1 MKKFTTTFFL
11 LMAMVL
17 LLPTEVGAWD
27 DIKIHSNFKGWDQS
41 GSDFNLNRVDDDDN
55 NRYGVFDATGL
66 TNGTIYEF
74 VLQDVNNGSVT
85 NTYKGGF
92 EYNFNKTG
100 EQSYNLSNSGDN
112 LRLVHNSKYKSYKFY
127 ATWNNGWT
135 LKIIGVEGG
144 GSETSSIIFYVSTF
158 NDPNIYTWDP
168 DNRNKEYSGSFP
180 GLKGSAYPKG
190 FDSKMTIEK
199 VTDTNNADWYK
210 VTVTGT
216 STLKLILNN
225 DGDNDKTGDI
235 TIQNNK
241 SYTYKGN
248 KDYTSEDEP
257 TIGGGDQPVSG
268 IDPNAYYLVSPEL
281 TDGKL
286 LPNFKMIAS
295 RHRTSDGGDGKAS
308 TSRYTIN
315 FKQDEIKSLMK
326 ANSQTGTNFHWYI
339 SRGDKFVQYR
349 PKYNNN
355 FKLGIDG
362 EKHNKTSN
370 ANVETRKYNDSKT
383 DANNT
388 CVFEMPVEQGVS
400 YTIFLN
406 TDGPVSMNV
415 NKNSLVKDPAGYY
428 LIGNFSSAKGSVK
441 IDPSK
446 KEGDTYPN
454 RKEMTMYRYKDGF
467 RYDATDTYVTDEEAD
482 SIVYVVHVEKPA
494 DGWGDLYMDVA
505 TAKSIRDYTDTW
517 ENNGAAWNTVIRP
530 QVSSDGIDV
539 DGRALKGGLVQ
550 GLSTG
555 VLMSL
560 NPEVDG
566 DLYDS
571 YDFSMNITT
580 CTYRLVFNTNLY
592 IVGDA
597 VSTMDGTTGNGFDL
611 SKDKIQLTYDSEE
624 GCYKYEGDGGMLH
637 FDNGEQFRFVVN
649 GNSYKLNYSENV
661 NEPYEKDGE
670 GKYAKKTVNGE
681 TQYRNTVLYHSNGNN
696 STTDPN
702 ASVDRNHNVTFA
714 LGTGSYVL
722 RFYLPQDNE
731 PYYTISESANLVL
744 NPDDK
749 TYAWGDAV
757 TPTGRVIYSNNETW
771 GEREF
776 IFTVD
781 GSTPKLLDDGQLPIN
796 TTSATGTNIVR
807 YNHDHLGAFGTI
819 AAAIKGT
826 ADKKITF
833 NDIEISPAIS
843 TSGNVIVKAYP
854 VVVDPDAGYVKYK
867 VDGDMQSVV
876 YKFRDE
882 VIIEIQPMAGKF
894 IRTFSHGSNIE
905 LPEDG
910 SVKAYE
916 AYRYEQ
922 PTEADKKNKKHGKI
936 YLRRLIYIPANMG
949 VVLVGE
955 TEEKTFVSHLI
966 VRTENLVEKN
976 EDLWMKKSSYTSDE
990 WNNYL
995 EPAVTGVPNL
1005 GNTLEDGDGKILARY
1020 FGLGHFY
1027 NTNEYKN
1034 HPKDYTDAEDYIGFF
1049 RLTSKGRC
1057 GANKA
1062 YLSIP
1067 AVENERSQ
1075 KYGYI
1080 DFNGQWLDDIYDDPG
1095 NGYQSYAKA
1104 ALIFDDIYDTPTGIT
1119 TVETDGNE
1127 TSDNAYYTLQ
1137 GIKVS
1142 KPVQGVYIHNGK
1154 KVIIK

>member
-1 MKKFTTTFFL
+1 
-11 LMAMVL
+11 MAMVL
-17 LLPTEVGAWD
+17 LLPTEVGAWN
-27 DIKIHSNFKGWDQS
+27 DIKIHSDFKGWDKP
-41 GSDFNLNRVDDDDN
+41 GSDFNLDKVNNDVN

-66 TNGTIYEF
+66 TNGTTYSF
-74 VLQDVNNGSVT
+74 VLQNVYNGSVT

-92 EYNFNKTG
+92 EYNFKNTG
-100 EQSYNLSNSGDN
+100 EQSNNLSTSDGD

-127 ATWNNGWT
+127 ATWNNNVWT

-144 GSETSSIIFYVSTF
+144 GSETSSIIFYVSTS

-168 DNRNKEYSGSFP
+168 DNSDKKYSGTYP
-180 GLKGSAYPKG
+180 GLKGSAYPNG
-190 FDSKMTIEK
+190 FDSNMKIEK

-216 STLKLILNN
+216 STLNLILNN
-225 DGDNDKTGDI
+225 NGNTDKTGDI

-241 SYTYKGN
+241 SYTYTGN
-248 KDYTSEDEP
+248 KSYTSGDEP

-281 TDGKL
+281 TGGEL

-295 RHRTSDGGDGKAS
+295 RNRNGEYGDGKTS
-308 TSRYTIN
+308 TKFFTIN
-315 FKQDEIKSLMK
+315 FKDDEIRTMTS
-326 ANSQTGTNFHWYI
+326 ASSFHWYI
-339 SRGDKFVQYR
+339 SKGDKAVTYR
-349 PKYNNN
+349 PYHTNNN
-355 FKLGIDG
+355 NYKLGIAASATKG
-362 EKHNKTSN
+362 KNG
-370 ANVETRKYNDSKT
+370 NVQYETYDNSKT
-383 DANNT
+383 DNT
-388 CVFEMPVEQGVS
+388 NTNVFEMPVKTGVS

-406 TDGPVSMNV
+406 TDNAVTMNI
-415 NKNSLVKDPAGYY
+415 NKKSLSTDGNGTKDPNGYY
-428 LIGNFSSAKGSVK
+428 LIGNFSSAKGDVH
-441 IDPSK
+441 I
-446 KEGDTYPN
+446 YPN
-454 RKEMTMYRYKDGF
+454 QESGRKKMTLYRYKNGF
-467 RYDATDTYVTDEEAD
+467 RYEESDPSITDATAD
-482 SIVYVVHVEKPA
+482 SLVYMVHVEKPV
-494 DGWGDLYMDVA
+494 DGWGELYMDVA
-505 TAKSIRDYTDTW
+505 PGTLITNNNFNSNW
-517 ENNGAAWNTVIRP
+517 EGAWSQIIRP
-530 QVSSDGIDV
+530 QVSADKV
-539 DGRALKGGLVQ
+539 DARALKGGLQ
-550 GLSTG
+550 EAAGG
-555 VLMSL
+555 EMSL

-571 YDFSMNITT
+571 YDFSMNLTT
-580 CTYRLVFNTNLY
+580 STYRLVFNTNLY

>member
-17 LLPTEVGAWD
+17 LLPTEVGAWN
-27 DIKIHSNFKGWDQS
+27 DIKIHSNFKGWDQP
-41 GSDFNLNRVDDDDN
+41 GSDFNLNKVNNDDN

-66 TNGTIYEF
+66 TNGTTYYF
-74 VLQDVNNGSVT
+74 VLQNVYNGKVT

-92 EYNFNKTG
+92 EYNFKNTG
-100 EQSYNLSNSGDN
+100 EQSNNLSNSGDD

-127 ATWNNGWT
+127 ATWNNNGWT

-144 GSETSSIIFYVSTF
+144 GSETSSIIFYVSTS

-168 DNRNKEYSGSFP
+168 DNGNKEYSGTYP

-190 FDSKMTIEK
+190 FDSNMKIEK
-199 VTDTNNADWYK
+199 VTDTKNADWYK

-225 DGDNDKTGDI
+225 NGDTDKTGDI

-241 SYTYKGN
+241 SYTYTGN
-248 KDYTSEDEP
+248 THYTPGDEP

-281 TDGKL
+281 TGGEL
-286 LPNFKMIAS
+286 LPSFKMIAS
-295 RHRTSDGGDGKAS
+295 RNRNGEYGDGKTS
-308 TSRYTIN
+308 TKFFTIN
-315 FKQDEIKSLMK
+315 FKDDEIRTMTS
-326 ANSQTGTNFHWYI
+326 ASSFHWYI
-339 SRGDKFVQYR
+339 SKGDKAVTYRPYHTNNNNYRLGIAASATKGKNGNVQYQT
-349 PKYNNN
+349 Y
-355 FKLGIDG
+355 
-362 EKHNKTSN
+362 
-370 ANVETRKYNDSKT
+370 ANSKT
-383 DANNT
+383 GNT
-388 CVFEMPVEQGVS
+388 NTNVFEMPVKTGVS

-406 TDGPVSMNV
+406 TDNAVTMNI
-415 NKNSLVKDPAGYY
+415 NKKSLSTDGNGTKDPNGYY
-428 LIGNFSSAKGSVK
+428 LIGNFSSAKGDVH
-441 IDPSK
+441 I
-446 KEGDTYPN
+446 YPN
-454 RKEMTMYRYKDGF
+454 QESGRKKMTLYRYKNGF
-467 RYDATDTYVTDEEAD
+467 RYEESDPSITDATAD
-482 SIVYVVHVEKPA
+482 SLVYMVHVEKPE
-494 DGWGDLYMDVA
+494 DGWGELYMDVA
-505 TAKSIRDYTDTW
+505 PGTLIT
-517 ENNGAAWNTVIRP
+517 NNNFNSNWDWAWSQIIRP
-530 QVSSDGIDV
+530 QVSADKADQV
-539 DGRALKGGLVQ
+539 DARALKGGLQEAAV
-550 GLSTG
+550 GE
-555 VLMSL
+555 MSL

-571 YDFSMNITT
+571 YDFSMNLTT
-580 CTYRLVFNTNLY
+580 STYRLVFNTKLY

-611 SKDKIQLTYDSEE
+611 TKDKIQLTYDREE

-661 NEPYEKDGE
+661 NEPYEIDGE

-681 TQYRNTVLYHSNGNN
+681 TQYRNMVSYHGNGNT

-702 ASVDRNHNVTFA
+702 ASLDGNYNVTFA
-714 LGTGSYVL
+714 LGTGNYVL

-731 PYYTISESANLVL
+731 PYYTINESANLVL

-749 TYAWGDAV
+749 TYAWGDEV

-771 GEREF
+771 GERGF

-781 GSTPKLLDDGQLPIN
+781 GSTPQLLDDGQLPTN
-796 TTSATGTNIVR
+796 TKSAMGTNIVR
-807 YNHDHLGAFGTI
+807 YNHDHFGAFGTI

-833 NDIEISPAIS
+833 NDVEISQAIS

-854 VVVDPDAGYVKYK
+854 VVVDPDAGNGKYK
-867 VDGDMQSVV
+867 VDGDMQTAV
-876 YKFRDE
+876 YKFRDG
-882 VIIEIQPMAGKF
+882 VIIEIVPFAGKF
-894 IRTFSHGSNIE
+894 LRTYSYSRPLD
-905 LPEDG
+905 LPTDE

-916 AYRYEQ
+916 AYRFEKG
-922 PTEADKKNKKHGKI
+922 EENSKSHGLV
-936 YLRRLIYIPANMG
+936 YLRRIKYIPANEG

-955 TEEKTFVSHLI
+955 GTGEETFVRTLN
-966 VRTENLVEKN
+966 VRADGELVTKK
-976 EDLWMKKSSYTSDE
+976 EDLWCKDYSSDSEWSE

-995 EPAVTGVPNL
+995 VPTVEAVSDL
-1005 GNTLEDGDGKILARY
+1005 GNVKVEGEKITARY
-1020 FGLGHFY
+1020 FGLGSFFE
-1027 NTNEYKN
+1027 TNEYN
-1034 HPKDYTDAEDYIGFF
+1034 QNGDTNECGNYIGFF
-1049 RLTSKGRC
+1049 RLTPNGRS
-1057 GANKA
+1057 GDNKA

-1067 AVENERSQ
+1067 ATEN

-1080 DFNGQWLDDIYDDPG
+1080 DFSGQWLDDNYDDPAA
-1095 NGYQSYAKA
+1095 SEPTLAKT
-1104 ALIFDDIYDTPTGIT
+1104 ALIFDDIDFGDVTGINNVIT
-1119 TVETDGNE
+1119 NE
-1127 TSDNAYYTLQ
+1127 NGINDNAYYTLQ
-1137 GIKVS
+1137 GVRVA
-1142 KPVQGVYIHNGK
+1142 KPVQGLYIHNGK

>member
-1 MKKFTTTFFL
+1 MKRLITFLATALLL
-11 LMAMVL
+11 LMLV
-17 LLPTEVGAWD
+17 PTRAGATDFYVKKYDGWTPYLHIWGD
-27 DIKIHSNFKGWDQS
+27 GFTGTNWPGKKGETLVKEEGTNNYWYKITYDTGSASQVKLIVDKGKDCDQS
-41 GSDFNLNRVDDDDN
+41 DRNGYQADVKAALCVDWNGN
-55 NRYGVFDATGL
+55 NNGQISNVTDATGKTFTAYDPREEYYIHYDNGTADWGDVHFNAEGKAEL
-66 TNGTIYEF
+66 TLEGNKTYNFGIKKNGSDTWYTNGGTMTSTNCTNWPFNSGGGNAGITTTNAGLYIF
-74 VLQDVNNGSVT
+74 SITLNGDVPSLSVT
-85 NTYKGGF
+85 YP
-92 EYNFNKTG
+92 
-100 EQSYNLSNSGDN
+100 S
-112 LRLVHNSKYKSYKFY
+112 
-127 ATWNNGWT
+127 
-135 LKIIGVEGG
+135 G
-144 GSETSSIIFYVSTF
+144 GSI
-158 NDPNIYTWDP
+158 
-168 DNRNKEYSGSFP
+168 
-180 GLKGSAYPKG
+180 
-190 FDSKMTIEK
+190 
-199 VTDTNNADWYK
+199 
-210 VTVTGT
+210 
-216 STLKLILNN
+216 
-225 DGDNDKTGDI
+225 DI
-235 TIQNNK
+235 
-241 SYTYKGN
+241 
-248 KDYTSEDEP
+248 
-257 TIGGGDQPVSG
+257 PVSG

-281 TDGKL
+281 TGGEL
-286 LPNFKMIAS
+286 LPNFKMIAE
-295 RHRTSDGGDGKAS
+295 RNRTQNNGNGEISKQYFS
-308 TSRYTIN
+308 IN
-315 FKQDEIKSLMK
+315 FKDDEIRTM
-326 ANSQTGTNFHWYI
+326 TNASSIHWYI
-339 SRGDKFVQYR
+339 SKGDKTVQYR
-349 PKYNNN
+349 PHHDGTTNNYQ
-355 FKLGIDG
+355 LGIASPSYKG
-362 EKHNKTSN
+362 NNKNVKYQEYGGAKTENTS
-370 ANVETRKYNDSKT
+370 TKI
-383 DANNT
+383 
-388 CVFEMPVEQGVS
+388 FELPLGAKESPTGVS
-400 YTIFLN
+400 YTIILD
-406 TDGPVSMNV
+406 TESSVSMNI
-415 NKNSLVKDPAGYY
+415 NQKSFVKDPDGYY
-428 LIGNFSSAKGSVK
+428 LIGNFSKAVPDTGM
-441 IDPSK
+441 DPSQESMRK
-446 KEGDTYPN
+446 K
-454 RKEMTMYRYKDGF
+454 MTLYRYKDGF
-467 RYDATDTYVTDEEAD
+467 RYEENDNYVTDVTAD
-482 SIVYVVHVEKPA
+482 SLVYMVHVDKPA
-494 DGWGDLYMDVA
+494 EGWGNLYMNVA
-505 TAKSIRDYTDTW
+505 SSSVIKSYTSSW
-517 ENNGAAWNTVIRP
+517 INNGAAWNEVIRP
-530 QVSSDGIDV
+530 QVKLLDV
-539 DGRALKGGLVQ
+539 PGVDARAQKGGLIEKENN
-550 GLSTG
+550 G
-555 VLMSL
+555 LMSL

-580 CTYRLVFNTNLY
+580 CTYRLVFNTKLY

-597 VSTMDGTTGNGFDL
+597 VSTLDGKTGKSFNL
-611 SKDKIQLTYDSEE
+611 EQKIPLTYDWEE
-624 GCYKYEGDGGMLH
+624 GCYKYEGDGSMLH
-637 FDNGEQFRFVVN
+637 FENGKQFRFVVN
-649 GNSYKLNYSENV
+649 GKNYKINYSENG
-661 NEPYEKDGE
+661 NEPYERDGK
-670 GKYAKKTVNGE
+670 GKYANKTVNGE
-681 TQYRNTVLYHSNGNN
+681 TQYRNTVLYHSDGNT
-696 STTDPN
+696 STTDP
-702 ASVDRNHNVTFA
+702 SLDGNHNVTFA

-826 ADKKITF
+826 ADKKIKF

-854 VVVDPDAGYVKYK
+854 VVVDPDAGDGKYK

-882 VIIEIQPMAGKF
+882 VIIEIPPMAGKF

-922 PTEADKKNKKHGKI
+922 PTEADKENKKHGKV
-936 YLRRLIYIPANMG
+936 YLRRLTYIPADMG

-955 TEEKTFVSHLI
+955 TEEETFVKPLL
-966 VRTENLVEKN
+966 VRTENLAEKN
-976 EDLWMKKSSYTSDE
+976 EDLWYKKSSYTSDE

-1005 GNTLEDGDGKILARY
+1005 GNTLEDSNGNILARY
-1020 FGLGHFY
+1020 FGLGHFF
-1027 NTNEYKN
+1027 NTSEYKN
-1034 HPKDYTDAEDYIGFF
+1034 HPEDYTGADDYIGFF

-1067 AVENERSQ
+1067 AVVDERSQ

-1095 NGYQSYAKA
+1095 DGYQSYSKA
-1104 ALIFDDIYDTPTGIT
+1104 ALIFDDIDDTPTGIT

-1127 TSDNAYYTLQ
+1127 ANDNTYYTLQ

>member
-17 LLPTEVGAWD
+17 LLPTEVGAWN
-27 DIKIHSNFKGWDQS
+27 DIRIHSDFKGWNQS
-41 GSDFNLNRVDDDDN
+41 GSDFNLNKVNNDDN
-55 NRYGVFDATGL
+55 NRYGEFDATGL
-66 TNGTIYEF
+66 TNGKTYSF
-74 VLQDVNNGSVT
+74 VLQNVNNGSVT

-92 EYNFNKTG
+92 EYNFNNTG
-100 EQSYNLSNSGDN
+100 EQSNNLSTSDGD

-127 ATWNNGWT
+127 ATWNNNVWT

-144 GSETSSIIFYVSTF
+144 GSETSSIIFYVSTS

-168 DNRNKEYSGSFP
+168 DNSDKKYSGTYP

-190 FDSKMTIEK
+190 FDSNMTIEK

-225 DGDNDKTGDI
+225 NGDTDKTDDI

-241 SYTYKGN
+241 SYTYTGN
-248 KDYTSEDEP
+248 KSYTPGDEP

-281 TDGKL
+281 TGGKL

-295 RHRTSDGGDGKAS
+295 RNRNGEYGDGKTS
-308 TSRYTIN
+308 TKFFTIN
-315 FKQDEIKSLMK
+315 FKDDEIRTMTS
-326 ANSQTGTNFHWYI
+326 ASSFHWYI
-339 SRGDKFVQYR
+339 SKGDKAVTYR
-349 PKYNNN
+349 PYHTNNN
-355 FKLGIDG
+355 NYKLGIAASATKG
-362 EKHNKTSN
+362 KNG
-370 ANVETRKYNDSKT
+370 NVQYQTYDNSKT
-383 DANNT
+383 DNT
-388 CVFEMPVEQGVS
+388 NTNVFEMPVKTGVS

-406 TDGPVSMNV
+406 TDNAVTMNI
-415 NKNSLVKDPAGYY
+415 NKKSLSTDGNGTKDPNGYY
-428 LIGNFSSAKGSVK
+428 LIGNFSSAKGDVHINPNQESGR
-441 IDPSK
+441 K
-446 KEGDTYPN
+446 K
-454 RKEMTMYRYKDGF
+454 MTLYRYKNGF
-467 RYDATDTYVTDEEAD
+467 RYEESDPSITDATAD
-482 SIVYVVHVEKPA
+482 SLVYMVHVEKPV
-494 DGWGDLYMDVA
+494 DGWGELYMDVA
-505 TAKSIRDYTDTW
+505 PGTLIKDNAFSNWDD
-517 ENNGAAWNTVIRP
+517 AWKKIIRP
-530 QVSSDGIDV
+530 QVSADKV
-539 DGRALKGGLVQ
+539 DARALKGGLQ
-550 GLSTG
+550 EAAEGE
-555 VLMSL
+555 MSL

-571 YDFSMNITT
+571 YDFSMNLTT
-580 CTYRLVFNTNLY
+580 STYRLVFNTKLY

-597 VSTMDGTTGNGFDL
+597 VSTLDGKTGNGFDL
-611 SKDKIQLTYDSEE
+611 TKDKIQLTYDREE

-661 NEPYEKDGE
+661 NEPYEIDGE

-681 TQYRNTVLYHSNGNN
+681 TQYRNMVSYHGNGNT

-702 ASVDRNHNVTFA
+702 ASLDGNHNVTFA
-714 LGTGSYVL
+714 LGTGNYVL

-731 PYYTISESANLVL
+731 PYYTINESANLVL

-749 TYAWGDAV
+749 TYAWGDEV

-771 GEREF
+771 GERGF

-781 GSTPKLLDDGQLPIN
+781 GSTPQLLDDGQLPTN
-796 TTSATGTNIVR
+796 TTSAMGTNIVR
-807 YNHDHLGAFGTI
+807 YNHDHFGAFGTI

-833 NDIEISPAIS
+833 NDVEISQAIS

-854 VVVDPDAGYVKYK
+854 VVVDPDAGNGKYK

-876 YKFRDE
+876 YKFRNE
-882 VIIEIQPMAGKF
+882 VVIEITPMAGKF

-905 LPEDG
+905 LPEDE

-916 AYRYEQ
+916 VYRYEQ
-922 PTEADKKNKKHGKI
+922 PTEADKENKKHGKV
-936 YLRRLIYIPANMG
+936 YLRRLTYIPADMG

-955 TEEKTFVSHLI
+955 TEEETFVKPLL
-966 VRTENLVEKN
+966 VRTENLAEKN
-976 EDLWMKKSSYTSDE
+976 EDLWYKKSSYTSDE

-1005 GNTLEDGDGKILARY
+1005 GNTLEDSNGNILARY
-1020 FGLGHFY
+1020 FGLGHFF
-1027 NTNEYKN
+1027 NTSEYKN
-1034 HPKDYTDAEDYIGFF
+1034 HPEDYTGADDYIGFF

-1067 AVENERSQ
+1067 AVVDERSQ

-1095 NGYQSYAKA
+1095 DGYQSYSKA
-1104 ALIFDDIYDTPTGIT
+1104 ALIFDDIDDTPTGIT

-1127 TSDNAYYTLQ
+1127 ANDNTYYTLQ

>member
-17 LLPTEVGAWD
+17 LLPTEVGAWN
-27 DIKIHSNFKGWDQS
+27 DIRIHFNFKDWNQS
-41 GSDFNLNRVDDDDN
+41 GSDFNLDKVNNDDN

-66 TNGTIYEF
+66 TNGTTYDF
-74 VLQDVNNGSVT
+74 VLQNVYNGSVT
-85 NTYKGGF
+85 DTYKGGF
-92 EYNFNKTG
+92 EYNFTNTG
-100 EQSYNLSNSGDN
+100 EQSNNLSTSDGD
-112 LRLVHNSKYKSYKFY
+112 LKLVHNSRYKSYKFY
-127 ATWNNGWT
+127 ATWNNNGWT

-168 DNRNKEYSGSFP
+168 NNSDKKYSGSFP
-180 GLKGSAYPKG
+180 GLKGSADPG
-190 FDSKMTIEK
+190 SFDPNMKIEK

-216 STLKLILNN
+216 STLNLILNN
-225 DGDNDKTGDI
+225 NGNTDQTENI
-235 TIQNNK
+235 TIRNNK
-241 SYTYKGN
+241 SYTYTGN
-248 KDYTSEDEP
+248 KSYTPGDEP

-281 TDGKL
+281 TGGEL

-295 RHRTSDGGDGKAS
+295 RNRTSDGGDGKAS

-571 YDFSMNITT
+571 YDFSMNLTT
-580 CTYRLVFNTNLY
+580 STYRLVFNTKLY

-597 VSTMDGTTGNGFDL
+597 VSTLDGKTGKSFNL
-611 SKDKIQLTYDSEE
+611 EQKIPLTYDWEE
-624 GCYKYEGDGGMLH
+624 ECYKYEGDGSMLH
-637 FDNGEQFRFVVN
+637 FENGKQFRFVVN
-649 GNSYKLNYSENV
+649 GKNYKINYSENG
-661 NEPYEKDGE
+661 NEPFSLNDGQYNAAIE
-670 GKYAKKTVNGE
+670 GGE
-681 TQYRNTVLYHSNGNN
+681 TQYRNVVSYHNNG
-696 STTDPN
+696 SESSEDPK
-702 ASVDRNHNVTFA
+702 ASAPGNQNVTFA
-714 LGTGSYVL
+714 LASGDYVL
-722 RFYLPQDNE
+722 RFYIPQDNE
-731 PYYTISESANLVL
+731 PYYTITHDASLVIA
-744 NPDDK
+744 PEE
-749 TYAWGDAV
+749 TVCSWGEKV
-757 TPTGRVIYSNNETW
+757 NPTGRVILTDNETT
-771 GEREF
+771 GTRVF

-781 GSTPKLLDDGQLPIN
+781 GSKPELVNGALPTN
-796 TTSATGTNIVR
+796 TQSATGTHLVR
-807 YNHDHLGAFGTI
+807 YEGNKLGDKGNI
-819 AAAIKGT
+819 PAISST
-826 ADKKITF
+826 VDKKILF
-833 NDIEISPAIS
+833 GGQEINSAIS
-843 TSGNVIVKAYP
+843 TPGNVILKAYA
-854 VVVDPDAGYVKYK
+854 VITDPHNPNKYK
-867 VDGDMQSVV
+867 ISGDMQTAV
-876 YKFRDE
+876 YKFRDG
-882 VIIEIQPMAGKF
+882 VIIKIVPFAGKF
-894 IRTFSHGSNIE
+894 LRTYSYSRPLD
-905 LPEDG
+905 LPKDE

-916 AYRYEQ
+916 AYRFEKGK
-922 PTEADKKNKKHGKI
+922 ENSKSHGLV
-936 YLRRLIYIPANMG
+936 YLRRIKYIPANEG

-955 TEEKTFVSHLI
+955 GTGKETFV
-966 VRTENLVEKN
+966 RTLNVLANEELVTKK
-976 EDLWMKKSSYTSDE
+976 EDLWWKDYSSDE

-995 EPAVTGVPNL
+995 VPTVEAVPDL
-1005 GNTLEDGDGKILARY
+1005 GNVKVKDEKITARY
-1020 FGLGHFY
+1020 FGLGSFY
-1027 NTNEYKN
+1027 ETNEYKQN
-1034 HPKDYTDAEDYIGFF
+1034 GDTNGCGDYIGFF
-1049 RLTSKGRC
+1049 RLTPNGRS

-1067 AVENERSQ
+1067 ATKN

-1080 DFNGQWLDDIYDDPG
+1080 DFSGQWLDDNYDDPAA
-1095 NGYQSYAKA
+1095 SEPTLAKT
-1104 ALIFDDIYDTPTGIT
+1104 ALIFDDIDFGDVTGINNVIT
-1119 TVETDGNE
+1119 NE
-1127 TSDNAYYTLQ
+1127 NGINDNAYYTLQ
-1137 GIKVS
+1137 GVRVA
-1142 KPVQGVYIHNGK
+1142 KPVQGLYIHNGK